1 MDEKPKRRYIS
12 DRASNNLNEAYARL
26 AIAIVEQACKDA
38 NGYYSSGY
46 GDKWDKDTRRQYQIA
61 EVKRF
66 FYDEYGLF
74 PLCMPHTD
82 GPTFYK
88 QMMHNWQV
96 YGYYTPSDKGW
107 EGFL

>member
-1 MDEKPKRRYIS
+1 MEEKRKRHYIS
-12 DRASNNLNEAYARL
+12 DRDNNTVNEAYARL

-38 NGYYSSGY
+38 NGYYSGGR
-46 GDKWDKDTRRQYQIA
+46 GDLWEKEARRKFQME
-61 EVKRF
+61 EVKKF

-74 PLCMPHTD
+74 SLCMPHTD

-96 YGYYTPSDKGW
+96 YGYYTPSDKVW
-107 EGFL
+107 EGFI